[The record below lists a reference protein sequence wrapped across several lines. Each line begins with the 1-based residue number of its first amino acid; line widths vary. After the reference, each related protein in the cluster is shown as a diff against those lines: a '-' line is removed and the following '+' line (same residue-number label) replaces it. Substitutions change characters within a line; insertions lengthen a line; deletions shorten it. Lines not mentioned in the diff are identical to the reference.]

1 LPSQYL
7 DLSRE
12 ERAFI
17 IASIQ
22 IKIENEKKNNEKIKR
37 AKAKK

>member
-1 LPSQYL
+1 MIPSVFLSLP
-7 DLSRE
+7 RE

-22 IKIENEKKNNEKIKR
+22 IKVDTDKQEANKIKKR
-37 AKAKK
+37 K